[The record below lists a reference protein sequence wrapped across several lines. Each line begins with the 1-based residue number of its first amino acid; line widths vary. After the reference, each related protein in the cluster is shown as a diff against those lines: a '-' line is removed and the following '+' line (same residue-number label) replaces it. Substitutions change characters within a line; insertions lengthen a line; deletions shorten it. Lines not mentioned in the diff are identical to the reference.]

1 MTYVTAWPVKR
12 AKTAVVR
19 ATFYIGENQ
28 HRMQTMIIEDDAW
41 IADLLKQIV
50 LKIRPHAQVRCFDRV
65 ATARAAWLA
74 APCELIISDW
84 NLPGE
89 SGITLL
95 EEVRKQGSNVP
106 IMMVTARADR
116 DSVLQVRRLRIN
128 AFISKPFKVPTLI
141 KHLERLL
148 PPDADVPLPA
158 VGSELDFASHLQSI
172 AANELELPLL
182 DASQKLLERHLQGK
196 PQDLRQLIAQFQQDG
211 ALCARLIAVANS
223 AQYNVSGSPC
233 SSLHEALQLLGM
245 NTSLNLALALCL
257 KRACQLRSGSL
268 RLYAEVHLEKSEQ
281 LCEQVRQLALQLKLQ
296 PWVYQSA
303 ALLHCMGELC
313 VLQQA
318 QSWEDL
324 GHDLSDS
331 QVIAALDRFSCDFAN
346 TLKVKWRLPMALREM
361 IGAVYGLPPG
371 NVKRELIVMRL
382 AAMELGAEPAAQEIN
397 RLRRLLG
404 LAETP
409 VSASL
414 AAVSAAPE
422 APQLATFAEP
432 A

>member
-1 MTYVTAWPVKR
+1 
-12 AKTAVVR
+12 
-19 ATFYIGENQ
+19 
-28 HRMQTMIIEDDAW
+28 MQIMIIEDDAW
-41 IADLLKQIV
+41 IADLLKQII
-50 LKIRPHAQVRCFDRV
+50 LKIRPRAQVSCFDCV

-95 EEVRKQGSNVP
+95 EEVRKQGSSVP
-106 IMMVTARADR
+106 IIVVTARADR
-116 DSVLQVRRLRIN
+116 DSVLQVRHLRIN
-128 AFISKPFKVPTLI
+128 AFISKPFKVPTMI
-141 KHLERLL
+141 EHLERLL
-148 PPDADVPLPA
+148 PLESDVLLPT
-158 VGSELDFASHLQSI
+158 VGCEFDFASHLQRI
-172 AANELELPLL
+172 AASELELPLL
-182 DASQKLLERHLQGK
+182 DASQKLLEQHLQGE
-196 PQDLRQLIAQFQQDG
+196 PLDLRQLIAQFQQDS

-223 AQYNVSGSPC
+223 ALYNASGSPC
-233 SSLHEALQLLGM
+233 SSLYEALQLLGVS
-245 NTSLNLALALCL
+245 TSLNLALALCL
-257 KRACQLRSGSL
+257 KRACQLRNGVL

-281 LCEQVRQLALQLKLQ
+281 LCEHVRQLALQLKLQ

-303 ALLHCMGELC
+303 ALLHRMGELC

-331 QVIAALDRFSCDFAN
+331 QVIAALERFSRDFAN
-346 TLKVKWRLPMALREM
+346 TLKVNWHLPMALREL

-382 AAMELGAEPAAQEIN
+382 AAMELGVEPATQEIN

-409 VSASL
+409 VGGSVV
-414 AAVSAAPE
+414 AATAAPE
-422 APQLATFAEP
+422 ALQPATLAEP
-432 A
+432 VQSTESAQP